1 MYPFLVLLMLLTPLV
16 DIYVLIKV
24 GAIIGALPTIF
35 WVVFTAVLGVGLVR
49 LQGFTTLARLRATV
63 MQGGIPAME
72 LMEGVVLMLAGGLLL
87 LPGFITDAVGLCLF
101 IPPLRRALI
110 AWTLRRFFP
119 PFGGPQAPGGERQD
133 RGPRTIEGEFRREDE

>member
-1 MYPFLVLLMLLTPLV
+1 MYPLLVLLILLVPLV

-24 GAIIGALPTIF
+24 GSIIGALLTVF

-49 LQGFTTLARLRATV
+49 MQGFATLARLRATV

-87 LPGFITDAVGLCLF
+87 LPGFITDAVGLVLF
-101 IPPLRRALI
+101 ISPLRRALI
-110 AWTLRRFFP
+110 AWAVRRFFTP
-119 PFGGPQAPGGERQD
+119 GGGPAPRD
-133 RGPRTIEGEFRREDE
+133 SGPRTIEGEFHREDD